1 MIDFVNLKIK
11 LTQYF
16 RSIHKSRICVRVFIK
31 MSAHIYIYEDLHLY
45 YISKKIT

>member
-16 RSIHKSRICVRVFIK
+16 RCARVFIEINDYICI
-31 MSAHIYIYEDLHLY
+31 SICIYNVFLT
-45 YISKKIT
+45 KKN